1 MHKQIELFPKE
12 FDPIEEYAKLG
23 SGISGGKE
31 RIKDFFEHNKN
42 LSERIDFLKKEYGAG
57 GFGSPERKPNTIFRA
72 DANSKGHRF
81 SYCDQDMNE
90 ICMHIT
96 QKQVAITIEKLIERG
111 EYI

>member
-1 MHKQIELFPKE
+1 MCKQMELFQKE

-23 SGISGGKE
+23 SGIIGGKE
-31 RIKDFFEHNKN
+31 RIMDFFEHNKN

-57 GFGSPERKPNTIFRA
+57 GFGGPERKPNTIFLG
-72 DANSKGHRF
+72 DANSKGHKF

-96 QKQVAITIEKLIERG
+96 HKQVAMAISDLIERG

>member
-23 SGISGGKE
+23 TGVSGGKE

-42 LSERIDFLKKEYGAG
+42 LPKRIDFVKKEYGSG
-57 GFGSPERKPNTIFRA
+57 GFGIPERKPNTIFRA
-72 DANSKGHRF
+72 DANSKGHKF
-81 SYCDQDMNE
+81 VYCDEDMNE
-90 ICMHIT
+90 ICMRIT
-96 QKQVAITIEKLIERG
+96 HKQVVSAISNLIERG

>member
-12 FDPIEEYAKLG
+12 FNPIEEYAKLG
-23 SGISGGKE
+23 TVISGGKE
-31 RIKDFFEHNKN
+31 RIKDFFERNKR
-42 LSERIDFLKKEYGAG
+42 LSERIEFLKNEYGTG
-57 GFGSPERKPNTIFRA
+57 GFGSPERKPNTIFRG

-96 QKQVAITIEKLIERG
+96 HKQVVMVISDLIERG